1 MLNQLKA
8 DYYKLRHSSVFWI
21 VNGLIIILFCAL
33 LGMSRSNEG
42 YYMGFAREMIGVEP
56 VLDGFVAFAFEDRAN
71 PSFWEIIYSAT
82 ALTFI
87 LWIILMVLTVQV
99 YSQELQ
105 NGTIKLSVAYG
116 KNRLVLFYSKLI
128 VVLSYFGSLY
138 YTFNIIGYL
147 FCVKA
152 TGVALT
158 RKGILELIK
167 LTTLF
172 FMIFVIFT
180 MICMILC
187 SLYRNAVFV
196 STCMLAYM
204 YSVVFLILGVMDRKI
219 PFLLNVYFHINP
231 MYYLWKASGYWAQPD
246 ITKEIIIFFI
256 TGFIFLSICIN
267 FIENKHE
274 IK

>member
-8 DYYKLRHSSVFWI
+8 DYYKLRHSSVFLI
-21 VNGLIIILFCAL
+21 VNVLIIILLCAL
-33 LGMSRSNEG
+33 FGMSKGSDG
-42 YYMGFAREMIGVEP
+42 FYMGFARKMVGAEP
-56 VLDGFVAFAFEDRAN
+56 VLDGFIAFAFEDRAN
-71 PSFWEIIYSAT
+71 PTFWEIIYSAT

-87 LWIILMVLTVQV
+87 LWIILMVLAIQI

-128 VVLSYFGSLY
+128 VVLSYFGILY
-138 YTFNIIGYL
+138 YVFNIISYL

-158 RKGILELIK
+158 EKGILELLK

-172 FMIFVIFT
+172 FLIFVIFT

-187 SLYRNAVFV
+187 SVYRNAVFV

-204 YSVVFLILGVMDRKI
+204 YSVVFLILGVMDHKI
-219 PFLLNVYFHINP
+219 PFLLNIYFHINP
-231 MYYLWKASGYWAQPD
+231 MYYLWKASGYWAEPG
-246 ITKEIIIFFI
+246 IAKEIIIFFI
-256 TGFIFLSICIN
+256 AGFIILSICIN